1 MEWKVFQRLFGFQPA
16 NPSGGI
22 SLSAC
27 RSLPSASSPWAQHRA
42 LLKDSQG
49 KFSPPHLSVMAR
61 NADRKEEAGKREN
74 EEKGEEGE
82 HLCTLSWHSNVVDGL
97 Y

>member
-1 MEWKVFQRLFGFQPA
+1 ME
-16 NPSGGI
+16 
-22 SLSAC
+22 SLSKAVWI
-27 RSLPSASSPWAQHRA
+27 SASKPQWWHFTLCLSQPPLGQLSLGQHRA